1 MKLTRYFCY
10 VELDDNIYAIYNEL
24 IEKVMYIN
32 KNMLIN
38 IILNKNLEK
47 EDKYKLKEN
56 CIYENIFTGII
67 NRIRYKNSKK
77 KFSEDMKRLKL
88 ELQSDYLKLLLK

>member
-10 VELDDNIYAIYNEL
+10 VEVDNNIYAVYNE
-24 IEKVMYIN
+24 IVEKVMYVN

-47 EDKYKLKEN
+47 VDRNKLKEN
-56 CIYENIFTGII
+56 FIYESLFTSIL
-67 NRIRYKNSKK
+67 NKIRYKKAK
-77 KFSEDMKRLKL
+77 RKFSTDPKRLKL
-88 ELQSDYLKLLLK
+88 ELQSNYLKLLLK